1 MYPLRARIDKLRVTW
16 YCTYYFVRARM
27 ILLHIAQ
34 QLSDL
39 FVESLSDTAE
49 RETRIQLAALN
60 NYPGRRK
67 KNRRPHQFEFSLRP
81 LVAASTITARGI
93 QFLLFSPG
101 LTWLRV

>member
-1 MYPLRARIDKLRVTW
+1 
-16 YCTYYFVRARM
+16 M

-67 KNRRPHQFEFSLRP
+67 KNRRHIKLNSHSAL
-81 LVAASTITARGI
+81 S
-93 QFLLFSPG
+93 
-101 LTWLRV
+101 

>member
-1 MYPLRARIDKLRVTW
+1 MIYYYLRSPNKSKLIVVFELID
-16 YCTYYFVRARM
+16 
-27 ILLHIAQ
+27 ILHIAK

-67 KNRRPHQFEFSLRP
+67 KNRRPIDLKFSLRP
-81 LVAASTITARGI
+81 LVAASRITYGI
-93 QFLLFSPG
+93 A
-101 LTWLRV
+101 

>member
-1 MYPLRARIDKLRVTW
+1 MYYIILELEYIIFFILEWSRFIKL
-16 YCTYYFVRARM
+16 CL
-27 ILLHIAQ
+27 LLHIAQ

-81 LVAASTITARGI
+81 LVAASRITYAI
-93 QFLLFSPG
+93 A
-101 LTWLRV
+101 

>member
-1 MYPLRARIDKLRVTW
+1 MHTSEVVISTARTNLSRIHTVAGKP
-16 YCTYYFVRARM
+16 
-27 ILLHIAQ
+27 LLHIAQ

-81 LVAASTITARGI
+81 LVAASTITYGI
-93 QFLLFSPG
+93 A
-101 LTWLRV
+101 

>member
-1 MYPLRARIDKLRVTW
+1 MLERDSQPQHGIDELTLL
-16 YCTYYFVRARM
+16 
-27 ILLHIAQ
+27 ILLLILHIAK

-81 LVAASTITARGI
+81 LVAASTITYGI
-93 QFLLFSPG
+93 A
-101 LTWLRV
+101 

>member
-1 MYPLRARIDKLRVTW
+1 MRVIH
-16 YCTYYFVRARM
+16 Y
-27 ILLHIAQ
+27 ILIVLHIAK

-81 LVAASTITARGI
+81 LVAASTITYGI
-93 QFLLFSPG
+93 A
-101 LTWLRV
+101 